1 MDKVAVTWD
10 MLRDLVSFVPFTQ
23 RKKQPW
29 RSVTFSKVT
38 DFSPQLCQKEHSYL
52 GVFHVF
58 KLYKWYQIARSI
70 TCKIIK
76 LMKKQ
81 VQSGVP
87 AGDFMFCEDSEKKS
101 RFISP
106 QYKTHVCLI

>member
-1 MDKVAVTWD
+1 MDKVAVIWD
-10 MLRDLVSFVPFTQ
+10 ALRDLVSFVPFTQ
-23 RKKQPW
+23 REKQPW

-38 DFSPQLCQKEHSYL
+38 GFSLQLCQKEHSYL

-58 KLYKWYQIARSI
+58 KLYKWYQIAQSI
-70 TCKIIK
+70 TCKIGETSSVSQEFR
-76 LMKKQ
+76 Q
-81 VQSGVP
+81 VTLCG
-87 AGDFMFCEDSEKKS
+87 EDSEKKS